1 MIHFKYE
8 VTDRLKCKHG
18 KRHAQCHT
26 KHNAIGEATLIL
38 DKLNFTTRNITRH
51 QERTFSLRERIGT
64 YKNHKW
70 VCRSNKK
77 ISNTKG
83 KHLRKNLDKKM
94 PNHS

>member
-1 MIHFKYE
+1 MKC
-8 VTDRLKCKHG
+8 DRLKCKHG
-18 KRHAQCHT
+18 KSMQCHT

-51 QERTFSLRERIGT
+51 QEDISLRERIGT

-83 KHLRKNLDKKM
+83 KHLRKT
-94 PNHS
+94 